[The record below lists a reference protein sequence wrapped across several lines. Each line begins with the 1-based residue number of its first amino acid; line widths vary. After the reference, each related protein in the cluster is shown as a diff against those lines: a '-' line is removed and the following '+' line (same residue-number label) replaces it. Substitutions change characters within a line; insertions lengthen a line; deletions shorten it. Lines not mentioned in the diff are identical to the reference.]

1 MAEKKSYPEF
11 QKLLRDG
18 IGTRTQKEFADETG
32 ITKETINRWLNN
44 TEISQPGKESLQ
56 RIAKHVKTYT
66 LNQYYVACGYPAV
79 TLEEDVM
86 DMEQSLKDGLNQL
99 ADEPFG
105 SISSYLGTIETLWL
119 SKGKFERL
127 TQKVEVDEASS
138 DADYAV
144 CCSLVWTFERKV
156 CMLDFK
162 LYYAET
168 KKGKV
173 IVLDSELLK
182 PEEENFED
190 GIFFKNKKCISF
202 TVVAER
208 KSSPSMISGRK
219 DIDLC
224 ETFFGDNRYVK
235 KTTLGF
241 GFYLKDAIPE
251 NFKDYMYAH
260 ANSFCNSSYNCSI
273 FNAATNSEDIT
284 KYFTEIMETADSG
297 DAMYPGDIIA
307 EILSTE
313 TKRNFVYYVSM
324 DKEVSP
330 DVVMIKC
337 ASCNEINKI
346 PVDVINAVYKTA
358 KELGIPEFG
367 ACYFEE
373 KAPKIGKTF
382 VTKDFHIEF

>member
-44 TEISQPGKESLQ
+44 TEIPQPGKESLQ
-56 RIAKHVKTYT
+56 RIAKHVKKYT
-66 LNQYYVACGYPAV
+66 LNQYYVVCGYPAV
-79 TLEEDVM
+79 TLEEDII
-86 DMEQSLKDGLNQL
+86 DMEQSLEDGLNQL
-99 ADEPFG
+99 ADEPFE
-105 SISSYLGTIETLWL
+105 SISSYLGVVETLWL
-119 SKGKFERL
+119 PKGKFERL
-127 TQKVEVDEASS
+127 TQKVEIDEASS
-138 DADYAV
+138 NADYSV
-144 CCSLVWTFERKV
+144 CCSLVWTFERKI
-156 CMLDFK
+156 CSLDFK

-173 IVLDSELLK
+173 IVLDYELLK
-182 PEEENFED
+182 PEEENLED
-190 GIFFKNKKCISF
+190 GILFKNKKCISF
-202 TVVAER
+202 TIVAER
-208 KSSPSMISGRK
+208 RSSPSMISGRK

-224 ETFFGDNRYVK
+224 ETFV

-284 KYFTEIMETADSG
+284 KYFTEVMETADSG

-313 TKRNFVYYVSM
+313 AKRSFVYYVSM

-373 KAPKIGKTF
+373 KAPKIGKVF
-382 VTKDFHIEF
+382 VTDDFHIEF

>member
-11 QKLLRDG
+11 QKLLKDG

-56 RIAKHVKTYT
+56 RIAKHVKTHT
-66 LNQYYVACGYPAV
+66 LNEYYVACGYPAV

-86 DMEQSLKDGLNQL
+86 DMEQSLEDGLNQL
-99 ADEPFG
+99 ADEPFE
-105 SISSYLGTIETLWL
+105 SISSYLGVVETLWL
-119 SKGKFERL
+119 PKGKFERL
-127 TQKVEVDEASS
+127 TQKVEIDEASS
-138 DADYAV
+138 DADYSV

-156 CMLDFK
+156 CSLDFK

-173 IVLDSELLK
+173 IVLDYELLK
-182 PEEENFED
+182 PKDENLED
-190 GIFFKNKKCISF
+190 GIFFKNKKRISF
-202 TVVAER
+202 TIAADM
-208 KSSPSMISGRK
+208 KSSSSTISGKK

-224 ETFFGDNRYVK
+224 ATILGENSYV
-235 KTTLGF
+235 TTTIGF

-251 NFKDYMYAH
+251 NFKNYMYAH
-260 ANSFCNSSYNCSI
+260 ANSFCNSKYHCSI
-273 FNAATNSEDIT
+273 FNEATNSKDIT
-284 KYFTEIMETADSG
+284 KYFADIMESVDTD
-297 DAMYPGDIIA
+297 DTMYPGDIIA

-337 ASCNEINKI
+337 ASCNEVNKI
-346 PVDVINAVYKTA
+346 PVDVITTVYETA

-373 KAPKIGKTF
+373 KAPKTGKIF

>member
-1 MAEKKSYPEF
+1 MAEKKNYPEF

-44 TEISQPGKESLQ
+44 TEIPQPGKESLQ
-56 RIAKHVKTYT
+56 RIAKHVEKYT

-86 DMEQSLKDGLNQL
+86 DMEQSLEDGLNQL
-99 ADEPFG
+99 ADEPFE
-105 SISSYLGTIETLWL
+105 SISSYLGVVETLWL
-119 SKGKFERL
+119 PKGKFERL
-127 TQKVEVDEASS
+127 TQKVEIDEASS
-138 DADYAV
+138 NADYSV
-144 CCSLVWTFERKV
+144 CCSLVWTFERKI
-156 CMLDFK
+156 CSLDFK

-173 IVLDSELLK
+173 IVLNYELLK
-182 PEEENFED
+182 PEEENLED
-190 GIFFKNKKCISF
+190 GILFKNKKCISF
-202 TVVAER
+202 TIVAER
-208 KSSPSMISGRK
+208 RSSPSMISGRK

-224 ETFFGDNRYVK
+224 ETFV

-241 GFYLKDAIPE
+241 GFYLKDAIPK

-284 KYFTEIMETADSG
+284 KYFTEVMETADSG

-313 TKRNFVYYVSM
+313 AKRSFVYYVSM

-337 ASCNEINKI
+337 ASCNEISKI

-373 KAPKIGKTF
+373 KAQKTGKIF

>member
-44 TEISQPGKESLQ
+44 TEIPQPGKESLQ
-56 RIAKHVKTYT
+56 RIAKHVKKYT

-79 TLEEDVM
+79 TLEEDII
-86 DMEQSLKDGLNQL
+86 DMEQSLEDGLNQL
-99 ADEPFG
+99 ADEPFE
-105 SISSYLGTIETLWL
+105 SISSYLGVVETLWL
-119 SKGKFERL
+119 PKGKFERL
-127 TQKVEVDEASS
+127 TQKVEIDEASS
-138 DADYAV
+138 NADYSV
-144 CCSLVWTFERKV
+144 CCSLVWTFERKI
-156 CMLDFK
+156 CSLDFK

-173 IVLDSELLK
+173 IVLDYELLK
-182 PEEENFED
+182 PEEENLED
-190 GIFFKNKKCISF
+190 GILFKNKKCISF
-202 TVVAER
+202 TIVAER
-208 KSSPSMISGRK
+208 RSSPSMISGRK

-224 ETFFGDNRYVK
+224 ETFV

-284 KYFTEIMETADSG
+284 KYFTEVMETADSG

-313 TKRNFVYYVSM
+313 AKRSFVYYVSM

-373 KAPKIGKTF
+373 KAPKIGKVF
-382 VTKDFHIEF
+382 VTEDFHIEF

>member
-32 ITKETINRWLNN
+32 IAKETINRWLNN
-44 TEISQPGKESLQ
+44 TEIPQPGKESLQ
-56 RIAKHVKTYT
+56 RIAKHVEKYT

-86 DMEQSLKDGLNQL
+86 DMEQSLEDGLNQL

-105 SISSYLGTIETLWL
+105 SISSYLGVVETLWL
-119 SKGKFERL
+119 PKGKFERL
-127 TQKVEVDEASS
+127 TQKVEIDEASS
-138 DADYAV
+138 NADYSV
-144 CCSLVWTFERKV
+144 CCSLVWTFERKI
-156 CMLDFK
+156 CSLDFK

-168 KKGKV
+168 KKGKI
-173 IVLDSELLK
+173 IVLDYELLK
-182 PEEENFED
+182 PEEENLED
-190 GIFFKNKKCISF
+190 GILFKNKKCISF
-202 TVVAER
+202 TIVAER
-208 KSSPSMISGRK
+208 RSSPSMISGRK

-224 ETFFGDNRYVK
+224 ETFV

-284 KYFTEIMETADSG
+284 KYFTEVMETADSG

-313 TKRNFVYYVSM
+313 AKRSFVYYVSM

-337 ASCNEINKI
+337 ASCNEISKI

-373 KAPKIGKTF
+373 KAPKIGKVF

>member
-1 MAEKKSYPEF
+1 MAEKKSYPKF

-44 TEISQPGKESLQ
+44 TEIPQPGKESLQ
-56 RIAKHVKTYT
+56 RIAKHVKTHT
-66 LNQYYVACGYPAV
+66 LNEYYVACGYPAV

-86 DMEQSLKDGLNQL
+86 DMEQSLEDGLNQL
-99 ADEPFG
+99 ADEPFE
-105 SISSYLGTIETLWL
+105 SISSYLGVVETLWL
-119 SKGKFERL
+119 PKGKFERL
-127 TQKVEVDEASS
+127 TQKVEIDEASS
-138 DADYAV
+138 NADYSI
-144 CCSLVWTFERKV
+144 CGSLVWMFERKV
-156 CMLDFK
+156 CTLDFK

-168 KKGKV
+168 KKSKV
-173 IVLDSELLK
+173 IVLDYELLN
-182 PEEENFED
+182 PEDEDLED
-190 GIFFKNKKCISF
+190 GIFFKNKKRISF

-224 ETFFGDNRYVK
+224 ETFVV

-273 FNAATNSEDIT
+273 FNAATNSEDIA
-284 KYFTEIMETADSG
+284 KYFKELMENADSD

-313 TKRNFVYYVSM
+313 TKRNFVYMSI

-337 ASCNEINKI
+337 ASCNEISKI

-373 KAPKIGKTF
+373 KAPKIGKVF